1 MARLLCPRADLP
13 LRQRGARS
21 WPEKRRPPR
30 GDDAFFDEQGLW
42 DGDLPLYLQHEAY
55 RGQGRF
61 KFSMDHQ
68 PYRWQGI
75 ARKHGEG
82 REAWLQRECE
92 HNLRIFGKK
101 PHCAFIKIPYD
112 VLKARG
118 QSFAREVRLVRRDHH
133 IVVYGNHRN
142 KLILQGSL
150 KGHDLS
156 WDHMSQMRSAVY
168 ARFLSAH
175 ARKRFLGELKGA
187 LDAMIRHDA
196 SAEMVD
202 GFKRYAYLD
211 KDGSTYYE
219 VQGDPFAWVS
229 HHVDRNMQSEI
240 QHLCN
245 DLWPPVREE
254 VDGES
259 QDVGRTM
266 AMPIVRELGD
276 AEVRAWMGQMRRHI
290 PKNQLTDVWNERS
303 AQNDKRARDWV
314 LQHTAHAHIA
324 SAGWPDMEKMQ
335 VELNEWVCLM
345 IRVRR
350 IFVVVSLARP
360 KQRPS
365 ETASMRKA
373 ARAVR
378 RGLPGAPGNH

>member
-1 MARLLCPRADLP
+1 M
-13 LRQRGARS
+13 
-21 WPEKRRPPR
+21 
-30 GDDAFFDEQGLW
+30 
-42 DGDLPLYLQHEAY
+42 YLQHEAY

-101 PHCAFIKIPYD
+101 PHCAFIIIPYEI
-112 VLKARG
+112 LEARG
-118 QSFAREVRLVRRDHH
+118 QSFKREVRLVRRDHH

-187 LDAMIRHDA
+187 LNAMMERDKGKPI
-196 SAEMVD
+196 ED
-202 GFKRYAYLD
+202 GFERIPYID
-211 KDGSTYYE
+211 SDGNPWQI
-219 VQGDPFAWVS
+219 VLGDPFAWAR
-229 HHVDRNMQSEI
+229 HHVDVLMQSEI
-240 QHLCN
+240 SSLCD
-245 DLWPPVREE
+245 DLWPPVT
-254 VDGES
+254 VDIQEPQRILGP
-259 QDVGRTM
+259 TM
-266 AMPIVRELGD
+266 AQLIFEELGD
-276 AEVRAWMGQMRRHI
+276 AEVRAWMGKTRRQNPDIYEDLIVEKWH
-290 PKNQLTDVWNERS
+290 NRS
-303 AQNDKRARDWV
+303 ARLDKRARDWV
-314 LQHTAHAHIA
+314 LQHTAHAHIV
-324 SAGWPDMEKMQ
+324 SAGWPDSERMK
-335 VELNEWVCLM
+335 VEPNEWVCLM
-345 IRVRR
+345 IQVRR
-350 IFVVVSLARP
+350 ILVVVSLARP

-365 ETASMRKA
+365 DAASMRKA

-378 RGLPGAPGNH
+378 RGLPAAPGNH